1 MAMTRPTPISAAKDG
16 EGTGIP
22 PREIQELWFA
32 MRRSPWKSV
41 AVMPAHPGGSARALA
56 EDLCQ
61 VARLTGRSARLVV
74 AEGLEL
80 ADIASLAAEMEGG
93 SGGSAWVSRPRS
105 DSGPGRHAQHP
116 DDADL
121 VITALD
127 SVLANPLILPLALAN
142 DAVLLVVEL
151 GRTDME
157 SARKSVE
164 LIGRDRLIGCAL
176 IDPKKK

>member
-1 MAMTRPTPISAAKDG
+1 MAMTRPTPISAAKARPSNG
-16 EGTGIP
+16 VP
-22 PREIQELWFA
+22 SREIQELWFA
-32 MRRSPWKSV
+32 MRRTPWKSV
-41 AVMPAHPGGSARALA
+41 AIMPAHAGGSARELA
-56 EDLCQ
+56 EDLQQ
-61 VARLTGRSARLVV
+61 VAQLTGRSARVVV

-80 ADIASLAAEMEGG
+80 PDIASLAAEMDGKG
-93 SGGSAWVSRPRS
+93 AGSAWVSRPRS
-105 DSGPGRHAQHP
+105 ESGSGRYPQHP

-121 VITALD
+121 VITALE

-176 IDPKKK
+176 IEKK